1 MTKALIIGGGVTG
14 PVAAMAL
21 QRAGI
26 EAVLYEAYTP
36 RSGRAHR
43 RPGRALQQQ
52 QDPRA
57 GRSGP
62 PRPAAPG
69 RLQAAVTD
77 KSLAWMYD
85 HHIDW
90 DTPSPRPPGL
100 SDRALP

>member
-1 MTKALIIGGGVTG
+1 MTKALIIGGGVAG

-62 PRPAAPG
+62 PIEPCHERPWRASATHPTRSPWR
-69 RLQAAVTD
+69 RLG
-77 KSLAWMYD
+77 
-85 HHIDW
+85 
-90 DTPSPRPPGL
+90 P
-100 SDRALP
+100 LP